1 METQNCWKATHDWKA
16 TRMFSHWF
24 DLTRV
29 LLTKESKMIELR
41 LGCIMCGYKF
51 NSSVPCV
58 VSVGKAD
65 ESHIKTF
72 YNQKFL
78 PKVADILEVFSEN
91 FDLDELYDQVQLN
104 GNVELNWTFD
114 DDC

>member
-1 METQNCWKATHDWKA
+1 MKTKTQNGWKAI
-16 TRMFSHWF
+16 RMYSHWF

-29 LLTKESKMIELR
+29 LLVNESKMMELR

-58 VSVGKAD
+58 VSVGKVD

-72 YNQKFL
+72 YNEKIL
-78 PKVADILEVFSEN
+78 PRAANILEAFSEN
-91 FDLDELYDQVQLN
+91 FDLDELYDQVSLN
-104 GNVELNWTFD
+104 GDVELNWTFD

>member
-1 METQNCWKATHDWKA
+1 MKTKTQNGWKAI
-16 TRMFSHWF
+16 RMYSHWF

-29 LLTKESKMIELR
+29 LLVNESKMIELR

-58 VSVGKAD
+58 VSVGKVD
-65 ESHIKTF
+65 ESETF
-72 YNQKFL
+72 YNEKIL
-78 PKVADILEVFSEN
+78 PRAANILEAFSEN
-91 FDLDELYDQVQLN
+91 FDLDELYDQVSLN
-104 GNVELNWTFD
+104 GDVELNWTFD